1 MAVQQMIDIAT
12 GKIYQR
18 VQSSGSWGGVERASI

>member
-18 VQSSGSWGGVERASI
+18 VQSSGSWGVERVSI

>member
-1 MAVQQMIDIAT
+1 MAVQQMIDVAT

-18 VQSSGSWGGVERASI
+18 VQSDGSWGVAGVSF

>member
-18 VQSSGSWGGVERASI
+18 VQSSGSWGGGGTS